1 VLRLKRRPRPAG
13 YRRRR
18 ALKLRARRHGR
29 FRTCR
34 ELAETLK
41 RVAQDLEFAS
51 AFLRVRRRGVSVDV
65 LEDVERLLRNT
76 VRLVRRAIN
85 RLDVCIV
92 T

>member
-1 VLRLKRRPRPAG
+1 VLRLKRKPVG

-76 VRLVRRAIN
+76 ARLIRRAIN
-85 RLDVCIV
+85 RLEVCLSQE
-92 T
+92 